1 MRLATLAAL
10 AFLGLG
16 LTPAA
21 VADSPF
27 RPVDTPADAAR
38 LPQTTIRAR
47 AVRPFRFD
55 ARLFAAAMR
64 AVPSEAANEV
74 GTPSA
79 LLELPHPD
87 GGLERF
93 RVIESPVMAP
103 ELAAKF
109 PEIRTYRGQGV
120 DDPSASVRFEVSP
133 RGFSAMVLSAA
144 GAWYVDPWTRGV
156 VDVVGSYHRRDALRG
171 DGSPFECQNPG
182 APGDADGPGAHEA
195 TTDLGPTP
203 FPLASVGP
211 TLRTYRLAL
220 ATTGEYSV
228 AVCGSKAT
236 TACVAA
242 ELVVAVNRV
251 TGIYEREVAV
261 RMTLVA
267 NNDLVIYLEGAT
279 DPYTNN
285 SGSAMLGQ
293 NQDTIDARIGN
304 ANYDFGHV
312 FSTGGGGL
320 AYLGVICDSSMKAGG
335 VTGSGNPTGDAF
347 WVDYVAHEMGHQFGG
362 NHTFN
367 GSLGSCG
374 GGNRA
379 GSAAYEPG
387 SGSTIMAYAGI
398 CGSQDLQPHSDP
410 YFHAKSFD
418 EITNYVSGDGAS
430 CAASTATSNSA
441 PAVEA
446 GASYTIPSRTPFAL
460 TGSATDPEGDAL
472 TYGWEQFDLGTV
484 EPAPPLVDAGNRPI
498 FRSFNPTV
506 SPARVF
512 PKLSDILSGT
522 TTYGETMPTTSRTM
536 HFRLTVRDNRG
547 GGGGVDSDSTTVA
560 TISTAGPFAITA
572 PASAVIW
579 AGGSTQTVTWNVA
592 GTTAAPISCAN
603 VEISLSVDGGQTFP
617 ATLLAST
624 PNDGSEAV
632 TIPDTPTTGATARVR
647 VACVGNVF
655 FAISRPSFTIGTPP
669 PPPTVSTIVPA
680 SGPTAGGTAVT
691 ITGTNLSSTT
701 SVTFGGTAATSFT
714 ASSATQVT
722 ATTPTHA
729 AGAVDVV
736 VTTSGGTATSTA
748 GFTFVAPMP
757 TIASVAPS
765 SGSTLGGTTVTIT
778 GTNLTGASAAT
789 FGGTPATSVTVIS
802 AAQVRLTTPAH
813 GAGAVD
819 VAVTTPGGTAT
830 KTTAF
835 TFVVPMPTLASVAP
849 TSGSTLGGTVVTI
862 TGTNLTGASA
872 VTFGGTAAASFT
884 VDSATQVTATTPAH
898 AAGAVNV
905 AVTTPGGTATRTGG
919 FTFVALVPTITTV
932 APGAGPA
939 AGGSSVTINGTN
951 LTGATA
957 VSFGGTAAAS
967 FTVDSATQLRA
978 TTPEHSAGAVDV
990 TVTTPYG
997 DATSAGGFTYL
1008 DGPSALRFHTV
1019 APCRIVDTRYTPEGP
1034 LAGPALA
1041 PSPAERTFPLVP
1053 GCGVPADALVV
1064 STNVTVTGS
1073 TAAGALRVY
1082 ASDSTLTDATV
1093 ISFPAGKTRANNA
1106 LLLVSGSGEV
1116 IVRNEADGAVHLI
1129 IDVNGYFR

>member
-1 MRLATLAAL
+1 MRLAAFAL
-10 AFLGLG
+10 LGLG
-16 LTPAA
+16 LALPAA
-21 VADSPF
+21 ADGPF
-27 RPVDTPADAAR
+27 RPIDSHTEAAG
-38 LPQTTIRAR
+38 LPPTTIRAT

-55 ARLFAAAMR
+55 ARLFAVAMR
-64 AVPSEAANEV
+64 AVASEAPSEVA
-74 GTPSA
+74 TPST

-87 GGLERF
+87 GGLQRF

-120 DDPSASVRFEVSP
+120 DDPTASVRFEVSP
-133 RGFSAMVLSAA
+133 RGFSAMVLSAF

-156 VDVVGSYHRRDALRG
+156 VDVVGSYHRRDAVR
-171 DGSPFECQNPG
+171 DPDSPFECQVPG
-182 APGDADGPGAHEA
+182 THDEGAEPGAHA
-195 TTDLGPTP
+195 MKTDLGPTP

-228 AVCGSKAT
+228 AVCGASPTK
-236 TACVAA
+236 ACVAA

-261 RMTLVA
+261 RMVLIA
-267 NNDLVIYLEGAT
+267 GNDAVIYLDGAT
-279 DPYTNN
+279 DPYTNSN
-285 SGSAMLGQ
+285 GSTMLGQ
-293 NQDTIDARIGN
+293 NQATLDAVIGS

-312 FSTGGGGL
+312 FSTGGGGV
-320 AYLGVICDSSMKAGG
+320 AYLRVICSSSSKAGG
-335 VTGSGNPTGDAF
+335 VTGRPTPTGDAF

-367 GSLGSCG
+367 GSLGSCA
-374 GGNRA
+374 GGNRN
-379 GSAAYEPG
+379 GSTAYEPG

-398 CGSQDLQPHSDP
+398 CGANDLQPNSDP
-410 YFHAKSFD
+410 YFHGKSFD
-418 EITNYVSGDGAS
+418 EIVAHITTGGGAS
-430 CAASTATSNSA
+430 CAASSATSNTA
-441 PAVEA
+441 PTVDA
-446 GASYTIPSRTPFAL
+446 GAAYTIPSRTPFVL
-460 TGSATDPEGDAL
+460 TGSAIDSEGDAL
-472 TYGWEQFDLGTV
+472 THGWEQFDLGTV

-506 SPARVF
+506 SPTRVF
-512 PKLSDILSGT
+512 PKLSDVLAGT
-522 TTYGETMPTTSRTM
+522 TTYGETMPTTNRTM
-536 HFRLTVRDNRG
+536 NFRLTARDNRG
-547 GGGGVDSDSTTVA
+547 GGGGVASDATTVTSLSA
-560 TISTAGPFAITA
+560 AGPFTVTA
-572 PASAVIW
+572 PATAVVW
-579 AGGSTQTVTWNVA
+579 SGGSTQTVSWNVA
-592 GTTAAPISCAN
+592 GTAAAPISCAN
-603 VEISLSVDGGQTFP
+603 VEVSLSVDGGQTFP
-617 ATLLAST
+617 TTLLAST

-632 TIPDTPTTGATARVR
+632 TVPDTPTAGATARVR

-669 PPPTVSTIVPA
+669 PPPTVSTIVPS
-680 SGPTAGGTAVT
+680 SGPTAGGTTVT
-691 ITGTNLSSTT
+691 ITGTNLSSAT

-714 ASSATQVT
+714 VSSATQIT
-722 ATTPTHA
+722 ATTPAHA

-736 VTTSGGTATSTA
+736 VTTSGGFATSTG

-778 GTNLTGASAAT
+778 GANLTGASAAT
-789 FGGTPATSVTVIS
+789 FGGTAVTSLTVIS
-802 AAQVRLTTPAH
+802 AAQVRVATPAH
-813 GAGAVD
+813 AAGAVD

-830 KTTAF
+830 KTAGF
-835 TFVVPMPTLASVAP
+835 TFVVPPPSIASVAP
-849 TSGSTLGGTVVTI
+849 ASGSTLGGTVVTL

-905 AVTTPGGTATRTGG
+905 VVTTPGGTATRTGG
-919 FTFVALVPTITTV
+919 FTYVALVPTISTV
-932 APGAGPA
+932 APAAGPA
-939 AGGSSVTINGTN
+939 AGGSILTIHGTN

-957 VSFGGTAAAS
+957 VTFDGSAAAS
-967 FTVDSATQLRA
+967 FTVDSETQLRA
-978 TTPEHSAGAVDV
+978 TTPAHSAGAVDV

-997 DATSAGGFTYL
+997 DATSTGGFTYL
-1008 DGPSALRFHTV
+1008 DGPSALRFHTL
-1019 APCRIVDTRYTPEGP
+1019 APCRIVDTRWEPDGP
-1034 LAGPALA
+1034 VAGPALLA
-1041 PSPAERTFPLVP
+1041 SPAERTFPLVP
-1053 GCGVPADALVV
+1053 GCGVPADALVI
-1064 STNVTVTGS
+1064 STNITVTGS

-1082 ASDSTLTDATV
+1082 ASDSALTDATV
-1093 ISFPAGKTRANNA
+1093 ISFPAGKSRANNA

-1116 IVRNEADGAVHLI
+1116 TVRNDADGEVHLI